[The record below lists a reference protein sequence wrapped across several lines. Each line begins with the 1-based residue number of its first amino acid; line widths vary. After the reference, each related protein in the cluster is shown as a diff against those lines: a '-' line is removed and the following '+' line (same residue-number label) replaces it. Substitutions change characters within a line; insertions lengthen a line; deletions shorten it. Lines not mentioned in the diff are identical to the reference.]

1 MRAPE
6 APVLVAENLV
16 MQFPGQRSL
25 LDAFRRRPPAPIL
38 AVAGITFAVAP
49 GEVLALVGESGC
61 GKTTTANLLMGLL
74 TPTDGRVTLHGH
86 AVGGRSRAELA
97 TMRREMQMIF
107 QDPYESLNP
116 RMRVADIVAE
126 PLRVH
131 GVATSKAD
139 EQDRVARALTQAGLA
154 PAAVY
159 LHRYPFELSG
169 GQRQRVV
176 AASALALEPRV
187 LIADEPVS
195 MLDVSIRA
203 EILNLLRSLA
213 TEQRIAVVMITHDL
227 STVAA
232 YADRIAVMYLGRIVE
247 IGHARRILAD
257 PQHPYTRALLS
268 VVPAPDPTTKRRP
281 QVLAGETP
289 DPARVPSGCRFH
301 PRCPVA
307 IERCKTDDPAL
318 ITIGE
323 DHAAACVLVEGG
335 KRLPVVAPTV
345 ATG

>member
-1 MRAPE
+1 MVE
-6 APVLVAENLV
+6 PVIVAEDLV
-16 MQFPGQRSL
+16 MHFRGRRSL
-25 LDAFRRRPPAPIL
+25 ADTVRRRPAPPIQAL
-38 AVAGITFAVAP
+38 AGVSFGVAP

-74 TPTDGRVTLHGH
+74 TPTAGRVVLEGRPIS
-86 AVGGRSRAELA
+86 GRSRQELA
-97 TMRREMQMIF
+97 RMRREMQMIF

-116 RMRVADIVAE
+116 RMRVADVVAE

-131 GVATSKAD
+131 RVATSPAD
-139 EQDRVARALTQAGLA
+139 ERERVSRALTQAGLA
-154 PAAVY
+154 PAEVY

-176 AASALALEPRV
+176 AAAALALEPRV

-213 TEQRIAVVMITHDL
+213 TDQRIAVVMITHDL

-268 VVPAPDPTTKRRP
+268 VVPVPDPSARRRP

-289 DPARVPSGCRFH
+289 DPARVPTGCRFH

-307 IERCKTDDPAL
+307 LDRCKTDDPAL

-335 KRLPVVAPTV
+335 GRLPPTP
-345 ATG
+345 AG

>member
-1 MRAPE
+1 MPCGGAP
-6 APVLVAENLV
+6 PC
-16 MQFPGQRSL
+16 PSRRSRGVS
-25 LDAFRRRPPAPIL
+25 FH
-38 AVAGITFAVAP
+38 VAP

-74 TPTDGRVTLHGH
+74 TPTAGRVVLDGRP
-86 AVGGRSRAELA
+86 VGGQSRAELA

-116 RMRVADIVAE
+116 RMRVADVVAE

-131 GVATSKAD
+131 RVSASRAD
-139 EQDRVARALTQAGLA
+139 EAERVSRALTLAGLT
-154 PAAVY
+154 PAEVY

-176 AASALALEPRV
+176 VAAALALEPRV

-203 EILNLLRSLA
+203 EILNLLRGLA

-247 IGHARRILAD
+247 IATREDLYRSPL
-257 PQHPYTRALLS
+257 HPYTNALLAA
-268 VVPAPDPTTKRRP
+268 VPVA
-281 QVLAGETP
+281 
-289 DPARVPSGCRFH
+289 DPAIEATRERKIVSGEVPSALNPPSGCRFH
-301 PRCPVA
+301 TRCPQA
-307 IERCKTDDPAL
+307 MDRCKVDDPVLRNLGSGRAV
-318 ITIGE
+318 
-323 DHAAACVLVEGG
+323 ACHL
-335 KRLPVVAPTV
+335 LDT
-345 ATG
+345 